1 MLSQTM
7 LRIRANIGTCLDEM
21 DEILDCCHSLLE
33 NNNIVIVIDAV
44 LYHQLKDQCKKLAK
58 IRQALFKIY
67 SHLETEFTP
76 YVLDLTLDGHELIQE
91 INDVI
96 QLIETK
102 WTEGDIDINKYTLA
116 QAILIL
122 DLDGDVVIDIDD
134 LELVMQHTDRFWLC
148 LYVVPENNIKV
159 CHYSVWKSKAEAL
172 TFAMQMPGCGKDHV
186 MNRFSLKPI

>member
-1 MLSQTM
+1 M
-7 LRIRANIGTCLDEM
+7 
-21 DEILDCCHSLLE
+21 
-33 NNNIVIVIDAV
+33 IDAV

-91 INDVI
+91 INDII

-159 CHYSVWKSKAEAL
+159 VITPSGNQKQRH
-172 TFAMQMPGCGKDHV
+172 
-186 MNRFSLKPI
+186 